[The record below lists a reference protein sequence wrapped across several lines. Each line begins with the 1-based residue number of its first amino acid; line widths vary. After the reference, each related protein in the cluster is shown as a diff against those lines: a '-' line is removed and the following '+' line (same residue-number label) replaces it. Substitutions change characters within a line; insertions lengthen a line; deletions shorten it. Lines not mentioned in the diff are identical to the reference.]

1 MFRGDGALGI
11 LDRVPSFLIESY
23 LPHEP
28 GAIADALAR
37 ARRAAELADDVSYLR
52 TTYLPR
58 DETCLH
64 LFAAPSACA
73 LGQAARLAALGHL
86 RIVEAVE
93 TPAPPMPEK

>member
-23 LPHEP
+23 LPEEP

-37 ARRAAELADDVSYLR
+37 ARRAA
-52 TTYLPR
+52 
-58 DETCLH
+58 
-64 LFAAPSACA
+64 
-73 LGQAARLAALGHL
+73 LGHL

-93 TPAPPMPEK
+93 TSPAE